1 MVRKKGVIGAIMAAV
16 LLIGATGTAFAAP
29 ESADSLDDAI
39 NKGTDALS
47 DAQDEKKQLQSNL
60 SAAQAMKKE
69 LETAKTALT
78 GDVVE
83 LDSQMSEVSNDLLEV
98 QNLLDTKEAELEKT
112 TKELAQAKIDVEKQ
126 YEDMKLRI
134 KFMYENGTMSYIQ
147 ILLSSGSFSE
157 LLNKAEYIEQVSEY
171 DRNMLQTYQDNRDKI
186 TRLEKDL
193 KDQKEVLEQVKGD
206 VEAKQTEMAGLISD
220 KQTEIEGY
228 ESDIQNKEEAI
239 KEYEAMI
246 AEQDSTIKALEASVA
261 AAKAKRTQMTVSDNS
276 TNAADQPHYGGG
288 AFVWPAPSYTRISD
302 DYGYRTHPI
311 LGIQKFH
318 SGVDMAAP
326 SGSSIL
332 AAADGTVVAATYNA
346 TMGNY
351 VMIDHGNGLYTIYM
365 HASALYVSSGQSVSA
380 GSTIAAVGSTG
391 RSTGAHLHFSV
402 RQNGSY
408 VSPWDT
414 KEAELEKTTK
424 ELAQAK
430 IDVEKQYEDMKLR
443 IKFMYENGTMS
454 YIQILL
460 SSGSFSELLNKA
472 EYIEQVSEYDRNML
486 QTYQDNRDK
495 ITRLEKD
502 LKDQKEVLEQVKGDV
517 EAKQTEMAGLIS
529 DKQTEIEGYESD
541 IQNKEEAIKEYEAM
555 IAEQDSTIK
564 ALEAS
569 VAAAKAKRTQMTVSD
584 NSTNAADQPHY
595 GGGAFVWPAPSYTRI
610 SDDYGYRTH
619 PILGIQKFHSGVDM
633 AAPSGS
639 SILAAADGTVV
650 AATYNATMGNYVMI
664 DHGNGL
670 YTIYMHASALYVSSG
685 QSVSA
690 GSTIAAVG
698 STGRST
704 GAHLHFSV
712 RQNGSYVSPW
722 NYL

>member
-60 SAAQAMKKE
+60 SAAQAMNKE
-69 LETAKTALT
+69 LENAKTALT

-98 QNLLDTKEAELEKT
+98 QNLLDTKEAELDKT
-112 TKELAQAKIDVEKQ
+112 TKELAQAKIDVKKQ

-402 RQNGSY
+402 RQNG
-408 VSPWDT
+408 
-414 KEAELEKTTK
+414 
-424 ELAQAK
+424 
-430 IDVEKQYEDMKLR
+430 
-443 IKFMYENGTMS
+443 N
-454 YIQILL
+454 
-460 SSGSFSELLNKA
+460 
-472 EYIEQVSEYDRNML
+472 
-486 QTYQDNRDK
+486 
-495 ITRLEKD
+495 
-502 LKDQKEVLEQVKGDV
+502 
-517 EAKQTEMAGLIS
+517 
-529 DKQTEIEGYESD
+529 
-541 IQNKEEAIKEYEAM
+541 
-555 IAEQDSTIK
+555 
-564 ALEAS
+564 
-569 VAAAKAKRTQMTVSD
+569 
-584 NSTNAADQPHY
+584 
-595 GGGAFVWPAPSYTRI
+595 
-610 SDDYGYRTH
+610 
-619 PILGIQKFHSGVDM
+619 
-633 AAPSGS
+633 
-639 SILAAADGTVV
+639 
-650 AATYNATMGNYVMI
+650 
-664 DHGNGL
+664 
-670 YTIYMHASALYVSSG
+670 
-685 QSVSA
+685 
-690 GSTIAAVG
+690 
-698 STGRST
+698 
-704 GAHLHFSV
+704 
-712 RQNGSYVSPW
+712 YVSPW

>member
-69 LETAKTALT
+69 LENAKTALT

-98 QNLLDTKEAELEKT
+98 QNLLDTKEAELDKT

-220 KQTEIEGY
+220 KQSEIEGY

-276 TNAADQPHYGGG
+276 TNAADQPHYSGG

-311 LGIQKFH
+311 LGIQQFH

-402 RQNGSY
+402 RQNG
-408 VSPWDT
+408 
-414 KEAELEKTTK
+414 
-424 ELAQAK
+424 
-430 IDVEKQYEDMKLR
+430 
-443 IKFMYENGTMS
+443 N
-454 YIQILL
+454 
-460 SSGSFSELLNKA
+460 
-472 EYIEQVSEYDRNML
+472 
-486 QTYQDNRDK
+486 
-495 ITRLEKD
+495 
-502 LKDQKEVLEQVKGDV
+502 
-517 EAKQTEMAGLIS
+517 
-529 DKQTEIEGYESD
+529 
-541 IQNKEEAIKEYEAM
+541 
-555 IAEQDSTIK
+555 
-564 ALEAS
+564 
-569 VAAAKAKRTQMTVSD
+569 
-584 NSTNAADQPHY
+584 
-595 GGGAFVWPAPSYTRI
+595 
-610 SDDYGYRTH
+610 
-619 PILGIQKFHSGVDM
+619 
-633 AAPSGS
+633 
-639 SILAAADGTVV
+639 
-650 AATYNATMGNYVMI
+650 
-664 DHGNGL
+664 
-670 YTIYMHASALYVSSG
+670 
-685 QSVSA
+685 
-690 GSTIAAVG
+690 
-698 STGRST
+698 
-704 GAHLHFSV
+704 
-712 RQNGSYVSPW
+712 YVSPW

>member
-69 LETAKTALT
+69 LENAKSALT

-98 QNLLDTKEAELEKT
+98 QNLLDTKEAELDKT

-228 ESDIQNKEEAI
+228 ENDIQNKEEAI

-261 AAKAKRTQMTVSDNS
+261 AAKAKRVQMTVSDNS
-276 TNAADQPHYGGG
+276 TNAADQPSYGGG

-311 LGIQKFH
+311 LGIQ
-318 SGVDMAAP
+318 
-326 SGSSIL
+326 
-332 AAADGTVVAATYNA
+332 
-346 TMGNY
+346 
-351 VMIDHGNGLYTIYM
+351 
-365 HASALYVSSGQSVSA
+365 Q
-380 GSTIAAVGSTG
+380 
-391 RSTGAHLHFSV
+391 
-402 RQNGSY
+402 
-408 VSPWDT
+408 
-414 KEAELEKTTK
+414 
-424 ELAQAK
+424 
-430 IDVEKQYEDMKLR
+430 
-443 IKFMYENGTMS
+443 
-454 YIQILL
+454 
-460 SSGSFSELLNKA
+460 
-472 EYIEQVSEYDRNML
+472 
-486 QTYQDNRDK
+486 
-495 ITRLEKD
+495 
-502 LKDQKEVLEQVKGDV
+502 
-517 EAKQTEMAGLIS
+517 
-529 DKQTEIEGYESD
+529 
-541 IQNKEEAIKEYEAM
+541 
-555 IAEQDSTIK
+555 
-564 ALEAS
+564 
-569 VAAAKAKRTQMTVSD
+569 
-584 NSTNAADQPHY
+584 
-595 GGGAFVWPAPSYTRI
+595 
-610 SDDYGYRTH
+610 
-619 PILGIQKFHSGVDM
+619 FHSGVDM

>member
-69 LETAKTALT
+69 LENAKTALT

-288 AFVWPAPSYTRISD
+288 AFV
-302 DYGYRTHPI
+302 
-311 LGIQKFH
+311 L
-318 SGVDMAAP
+318 
-326 SGSSIL
+326 
-332 AAADGTVVAATYNA
+332 
-346 TMGNY
+346 
-351 VMIDHGNGLYTIYM
+351 
-365 HASALYVSSGQSVSA
+365 
-380 GSTIAAVGSTG
+380 
-391 RSTGAHLHFSV
+391 
-402 RQNGSY
+402 
-408 VSPWDT
+408 
-414 KEAELEKTTK
+414 
-424 ELAQAK
+424 
-430 IDVEKQYEDMKLR
+430 
-443 IKFMYENGTMS
+443 
-454 YIQILL
+454 
-460 SSGSFSELLNKA
+460 
-472 EYIEQVSEYDRNML
+472 
-486 QTYQDNRDK
+486 
-495 ITRLEKD
+495 
-502 LKDQKEVLEQVKGDV
+502 
-517 EAKQTEMAGLIS
+517 
-529 DKQTEIEGYESD
+529 
-541 IQNKEEAIKEYEAM
+541 
-555 IAEQDSTIK
+555 
-564 ALEAS
+564 
-569 VAAAKAKRTQMTVSD
+569 
-584 NSTNAADQPHY
+584 
-595 GGGAFVWPAPSYTRI
+595 PAPSYTRI

>member
-69 LETAKTALT
+69 LENAKTALT

-288 AFVWPAPSYTRISD
+288 AFVWPGSILYKNIRRLWIQDTSDSGYTEVSQWCG
-302 DYGYRTHPI
+302 YGGTEWF
-311 LGIQKFH
+311 FH
-318 SGVDMAAP
+318 SGG
-326 SGSSIL
+326 SGW
-332 AAADGTVVAATYNA
+332 N
-346 TMGNY
+346 
-351 VMIDHGNGLYTIYM
+351 
-365 HASALYVSSGQSVSA
+365 
-380 GSTIAAVGSTG
+380 
-391 RSTGAHLHFSV
+391 RCC
-402 RQNGSY
+402 SY
-408 VSPWDT
+408 
-414 KEAELEKTTK
+414 L
-424 ELAQAK
+424 
-430 IDVEKQYEDMKLR
+430 
-443 IKFMYENGTMS
+443 
-454 YIQILL
+454 
-460 SSGSFSELLNKA
+460 
-472 EYIEQVSEYDRNML
+472 
-486 QTYQDNRDK
+486 
-495 ITRLEKD
+495 
-502 LKDQKEVLEQVKGDV
+502 
-517 EAKQTEMAGLIS
+517 
-529 DKQTEIEGYESD
+529 
-541 IQNKEEAIKEYEAM
+541 
-555 IAEQDSTIK
+555 
-564 ALEAS
+564 
-569 VAAAKAKRTQMTVSD
+569 
-584 NSTNAADQPHY
+584 
-595 GGGAFVWPAPSYTRI
+595 
-610 SDDYGYRTH
+610 
-619 PILGIQKFHSGVDM
+619 
-633 AAPSGS
+633 
-639 SILAAADGTVV
+639 
-650 AATYNATMGNYVMI
+650 
-664 DHGNGL
+664 
-670 YTIYMHASALYVSSG
+670 
-685 QSVSA
+685 
-690 GSTIAAVG
+690 
-698 STGRST
+698 
-704 GAHLHFSV
+704 
-712 RQNGSYVSPW
+712 
-722 NYL
+722 

>member
-16 LLIGATGTAFAAP
+16 LLIGVTGTAFAAP

-69 LETAKTALT
+69 LENAKTALT
-78 GDVVE
+78 GDVME

-239 KEYEAMI
+239 KEYE
-246 AEQDSTIKALEASVA
+246 T
-261 AAKAKRTQMTVSDNS
+261 
-276 TNAADQPHYGGG
+276 
-288 AFVWPAPSYTRISD
+288 
-302 DYGYRTHPI
+302 
-311 LGIQKFH
+311 
-318 SGVDMAAP
+318 
-326 SGSSIL
+326 
-332 AAADGTVVAATYNA
+332 
-346 TMGNY
+346 
-351 VMIDHGNGLYTIYM
+351 
-365 HASALYVSSGQSVSA
+365 
-380 GSTIAAVGSTG
+380 
-391 RSTGAHLHFSV
+391 
-402 RQNGSY
+402 
-408 VSPWDT
+408 
-414 KEAELEKTTK
+414 
-424 ELAQAK
+424 
-430 IDVEKQYEDMKLR
+430 
-443 IKFMYENGTMS
+443 
-454 YIQILL
+454 
-460 SSGSFSELLNKA
+460 
-472 EYIEQVSEYDRNML
+472 
-486 QTYQDNRDK
+486 
-495 ITRLEKD
+495 
-502 LKDQKEVLEQVKGDV
+502 
-517 EAKQTEMAGLIS
+517 
-529 DKQTEIEGYESD
+529 
-541 IQNKEEAIKEYEAM
+541 M

>member
-69 LETAKTALT
+69 LENAKTALT

-220 KQTEIEGY
+220 KQSEIEGY
-228 ESDIQNKEEAI
+228 ENDIQNKEEAI

-261 AAKAKRTQMTVSDNS
+261 AAKAKRAQMTVSDNS
-276 TNAADQPHYGGG
+276 TNAADQPHFGGG
-288 AFVWPAPSYTRISD
+288 EVVWPAPSYTRISD
-302 DYGYRTHPI
+302 DYGFRTHPI
-311 LGIQKFH
+311 LGIQ
-318 SGVDMAAP
+318 
-326 SGSSIL
+326 
-332 AAADGTVVAATYNA
+332 
-346 TMGNY
+346 
-351 VMIDHGNGLYTIYM
+351 
-365 HASALYVSSGQSVSA
+365 Q
-380 GSTIAAVGSTG
+380 
-391 RSTGAHLHFSV
+391 
-402 RQNGSY
+402 
-408 VSPWDT
+408 
-414 KEAELEKTTK
+414 
-424 ELAQAK
+424 
-430 IDVEKQYEDMKLR
+430 
-443 IKFMYENGTMS
+443 
-454 YIQILL
+454 
-460 SSGSFSELLNKA
+460 
-472 EYIEQVSEYDRNML
+472 
-486 QTYQDNRDK
+486 
-495 ITRLEKD
+495 
-502 LKDQKEVLEQVKGDV
+502 
-517 EAKQTEMAGLIS
+517 
-529 DKQTEIEGYESD
+529 
-541 IQNKEEAIKEYEAM
+541 
-555 IAEQDSTIK
+555 
-564 ALEAS
+564 
-569 VAAAKAKRTQMTVSD
+569 
-584 NSTNAADQPHY
+584 
-595 GGGAFVWPAPSYTRI
+595 
-610 SDDYGYRTH
+610 
-619 PILGIQKFHSGVDM
+619 FHSGVDM

>member
-16 LLIGATGTAFAAP
+16 LLIGVTGTAFAAP

-69 LETAKTALT
+69 LENAKTALT

-228 ESDIQNKEEAI
+228 ESDIQNKEEA
-239 KEYEAMI
+239 M
-246 AEQDSTIKALEASVA
+246 
-261 AAKAKRTQMTVSDNS
+261 
-276 TNAADQPHYGGG
+276 
-288 AFVWPAPSYTRISD
+288 
-302 DYGYRTHPI
+302 
-311 LGIQKFH
+311 
-318 SGVDMAAP
+318 
-326 SGSSIL
+326 
-332 AAADGTVVAATYNA
+332 
-346 TMGNY
+346 
-351 VMIDHGNGLYTIYM
+351 
-365 HASALYVSSGQSVSA
+365 
-380 GSTIAAVGSTG
+380 
-391 RSTGAHLHFSV
+391 
-402 RQNGSY
+402 
-408 VSPWDT
+408 
-414 KEAELEKTTK
+414 
-424 ELAQAK
+424 
-430 IDVEKQYEDMKLR
+430 
-443 IKFMYENGTMS
+443 
-454 YIQILL
+454 
-460 SSGSFSELLNKA
+460 
-472 EYIEQVSEYDRNML
+472 
-486 QTYQDNRDK
+486 
-495 ITRLEKD
+495 
-502 LKDQKEVLEQVKGDV
+502 
-517 EAKQTEMAGLIS
+517 
-529 DKQTEIEGYESD
+529 
-541 IQNKEEAIKEYEAM
+541 
-555 IAEQDSTIK
+555 
-564 ALEAS
+564 
-569 VAAAKAKRTQMTVSD
+569 AKRTQMTVSD

>member
-69 LETAKTALT
+69 LENAKTALT

-288 AFVWPAPSYTRISD
+288 AFVWPAPSC
-302 DYGYRTHPI
+302 
-311 LGIQKFH
+311 
-318 SGVDMAAP
+318 
-326 SGSSIL
+326 
-332 AAADGTVVAATYNA
+332 
-346 TMGNY
+346 
-351 VMIDHGNGLYTIYM
+351 
-365 HASALYVSSGQSVSA
+365 
-380 GSTIAAVGSTG
+380 
-391 RSTGAHLHFSV
+391 
-402 RQNGSY
+402 
-408 VSPWDT
+408 
-414 KEAELEKTTK
+414 
-424 ELAQAK
+424 
-430 IDVEKQYEDMKLR
+430 
-443 IKFMYENGTMS
+443 
-454 YIQILL
+454 
-460 SSGSFSELLNKA
+460 
-472 EYIEQVSEYDRNML
+472 
-486 QTYQDNRDK
+486 
-495 ITRLEKD
+495 
-502 LKDQKEVLEQVKGDV
+502 
-517 EAKQTEMAGLIS
+517 
-529 DKQTEIEGYESD
+529 
-541 IQNKEEAIKEYEAM
+541 
-555 IAEQDSTIK
+555 
-564 ALEAS
+564 
-569 VAAAKAKRTQMTVSD
+569 
-584 NSTNAADQPHY
+584 
-595 GGGAFVWPAPSYTRI
+595 TRI

>member
-69 LETAKTALT
+69 LENAKTALT

-98 QNLLDTKEAELEKT
+98 QNLLDTKEAELDKT

-220 KQTEIEGY
+220 KQSEIEGY
-228 ESDIQNKEEAI
+228 ENDIQNKEEAI

-246 AEQDSTIKALEASVA
+246 AEQDSTIKALEASVV
-261 AAKAKRTQMTVSDNS
+261 AAKAKRAQMAVSDNS

-311 LGIQKFH
+311 LGIQ
-318 SGVDMAAP
+318 
-326 SGSSIL
+326 
-332 AAADGTVVAATYNA
+332 
-346 TMGNY
+346 
-351 VMIDHGNGLYTIYM
+351 
-365 HASALYVSSGQSVSA
+365 Q
-380 GSTIAAVGSTG
+380 
-391 RSTGAHLHFSV
+391 
-402 RQNGSY
+402 
-408 VSPWDT
+408 
-414 KEAELEKTTK
+414 
-424 ELAQAK
+424 
-430 IDVEKQYEDMKLR
+430 
-443 IKFMYENGTMS
+443 
-454 YIQILL
+454 
-460 SSGSFSELLNKA
+460 
-472 EYIEQVSEYDRNML
+472 
-486 QTYQDNRDK
+486 
-495 ITRLEKD
+495 
-502 LKDQKEVLEQVKGDV
+502 
-517 EAKQTEMAGLIS
+517 
-529 DKQTEIEGYESD
+529 
-541 IQNKEEAIKEYEAM
+541 
-555 IAEQDSTIK
+555 
-564 ALEAS
+564 
-569 VAAAKAKRTQMTVSD
+569 
-584 NSTNAADQPHY
+584 
-595 GGGAFVWPAPSYTRI
+595 
-610 SDDYGYRTH
+610 
-619 PILGIQKFHSGVDM
+619 FHSGVDM

>member
-16 LLIGATGTAFAAP
+16 LLIGAAGTAFAAP

-69 LETAKTALT
+69 LENAKTALT
-78 GDVVE
+78 GDVEE

-98 QNLLDTKEAELEKT
+98 QNLLDTKEAELDKT

-220 KQTEIEGY
+220 KQSEIEGY

-261 AAKAKRTQMTVSDNS
+261 AAKAKRAQMTVSDNS
-276 TNAADQPHYGGG
+276 TNAADQPQYGGG

-302 DYGYRTHPI
+302 DYGYSTHPI
-311 LGIQKFH
+311 LGIQ
-318 SGVDMAAP
+318 
-326 SGSSIL
+326 
-332 AAADGTVVAATYNA
+332 
-346 TMGNY
+346 
-351 VMIDHGNGLYTIYM
+351 
-365 HASALYVSSGQSVSA
+365 Q
-380 GSTIAAVGSTG
+380 
-391 RSTGAHLHFSV
+391 
-402 RQNGSY
+402 
-408 VSPWDT
+408 
-414 KEAELEKTTK
+414 
-424 ELAQAK
+424 
-430 IDVEKQYEDMKLR
+430 
-443 IKFMYENGTMS
+443 
-454 YIQILL
+454 
-460 SSGSFSELLNKA
+460 
-472 EYIEQVSEYDRNML
+472 
-486 QTYQDNRDK
+486 
-495 ITRLEKD
+495 
-502 LKDQKEVLEQVKGDV
+502 
-517 EAKQTEMAGLIS
+517 
-529 DKQTEIEGYESD
+529 
-541 IQNKEEAIKEYEAM
+541 
-555 IAEQDSTIK
+555 
-564 ALEAS
+564 
-569 VAAAKAKRTQMTVSD
+569 
-584 NSTNAADQPHY
+584 
-595 GGGAFVWPAPSYTRI
+595 
-610 SDDYGYRTH
+610 
-619 PILGIQKFHSGVDM
+619 FHSGVDM

>member
-1 MVRKKGVIGAIMAAV
+1 MVRKKGVIGAIMAAL

-69 LETAKTALT
+69 LENAKTALT

-98 QNLLDTKEAELEKT
+98 QNLLDTKEAELDKT

-220 KQTEIEGY
+220 KQSEIEGY
-228 ESDIQNKEEAI
+228 ENDIQNKEEAI

-261 AAKAKRTQMTVSDNS
+261 AAKAKRVQMTVSDNS
-276 TNAADQPHYGGG
+276 TNAADQPRYGGG

-311 LGIQKFH
+311 LGIQ
-318 SGVDMAAP
+318 
-326 SGSSIL
+326 
-332 AAADGTVVAATYNA
+332 
-346 TMGNY
+346 
-351 VMIDHGNGLYTIYM
+351 
-365 HASALYVSSGQSVSA
+365 Q
-380 GSTIAAVGSTG
+380 
-391 RSTGAHLHFSV
+391 
-402 RQNGSY
+402 
-408 VSPWDT
+408 
-414 KEAELEKTTK
+414 
-424 ELAQAK
+424 
-430 IDVEKQYEDMKLR
+430 
-443 IKFMYENGTMS
+443 
-454 YIQILL
+454 
-460 SSGSFSELLNKA
+460 
-472 EYIEQVSEYDRNML
+472 
-486 QTYQDNRDK
+486 
-495 ITRLEKD
+495 
-502 LKDQKEVLEQVKGDV
+502 
-517 EAKQTEMAGLIS
+517 
-529 DKQTEIEGYESD
+529 
-541 IQNKEEAIKEYEAM
+541 
-555 IAEQDSTIK
+555 
-564 ALEAS
+564 
-569 VAAAKAKRTQMTVSD
+569 
-584 NSTNAADQPHY
+584 
-595 GGGAFVWPAPSYTRI
+595 
-610 SDDYGYRTH
+610 
-619 PILGIQKFHSGVDM
+619 FHSGVDM

>member
-1 MVRKKGVIGAIMAAV
+1 MVRKKGVIGVIMAAV

-69 LETAKTALT
+69 LENAKTALT

-98 QNLLDTKEAELEKT
+98 QNLLDTKEAELDKT
-112 TKELAQAKIDVEKQ
+112 TKELAQAKIDVK
-126 YEDMKLRI
+126 
-134 KFMYENGTMSYIQ
+134 
-147 ILLSSGSFSE
+147 
-157 LLNKAEYIEQVSEY
+157 
-171 DRNMLQTYQDNRDKI
+171 
-186 TRLEKDL
+186 
-193 KDQKEVLEQVKGD
+193 
-206 VEAKQTEMAGLISD
+206 
-220 KQTEIEGY
+220 
-228 ESDIQNKEEAI
+228 
-239 KEYEAMI
+239 
-246 AEQDSTIKALEASVA
+246 
-261 AAKAKRTQMTVSDNS
+261 
-276 TNAADQPHYGGG
+276 
-288 AFVWPAPSYTRISD
+288 
-302 DYGYRTHPI
+302 
-311 LGIQKFH
+311 
-318 SGVDMAAP
+318 
-326 SGSSIL
+326 
-332 AAADGTVVAATYNA
+332 
-346 TMGNY
+346 
-351 VMIDHGNGLYTIYM
+351 
-365 HASALYVSSGQSVSA
+365 
-380 GSTIAAVGSTG
+380 
-391 RSTGAHLHFSV
+391 
-402 RQNGSY
+402 
-408 VSPWDT
+408 
-414 KEAELEKTTK
+414 
-424 ELAQAK
+424 
-430 IDVEKQYEDMKLR
+430 KQYEDMKLR

>member
-69 LETAKTALT
+69 LENAKTALT

-206 VEAKQTEMAGLISD
+206 VEA
-220 KQTEIEGY
+220 
-228 ESDIQNKEEAI
+228 
-239 KEYEAMI
+239 
-246 AEQDSTIKALEASVA
+246 
-261 AAKAKRTQMTVSDNS
+261 
-276 TNAADQPHYGGG
+276 
-288 AFVWPAPSYTRISD
+288 
-302 DYGYRTHPI
+302 
-311 LGIQKFH
+311 
-318 SGVDMAAP
+318 
-326 SGSSIL
+326 
-332 AAADGTVVAATYNA
+332 
-346 TMGNY
+346 
-351 VMIDHGNGLYTIYM
+351 
-365 HASALYVSSGQSVSA
+365 
-380 GSTIAAVGSTG
+380 
-391 RSTGAHLHFSV
+391 
-402 RQNGSY
+402 
-408 VSPWDT
+408 
-414 KEAELEKTTK
+414 
-424 ELAQAK
+424 
-430 IDVEKQYEDMKLR
+430 
-443 IKFMYENGTMS
+443 
-454 YIQILL
+454 
-460 SSGSFSELLNKA
+460 
-472 EYIEQVSEYDRNML
+472 
-486 QTYQDNRDK
+486 
-495 ITRLEKD
+495 
-502 LKDQKEVLEQVKGDV
+502 
-517 EAKQTEMAGLIS
+517 
-529 DKQTEIEGYESD
+529 KQTEIEGYESD

>member
-1 MVRKKGVIGAIMAAV
+1 MVRKKGVIGVIMAAV

-69 LETAKTALT
+69 LENAKTALT

-98 QNLLDTKEAELEKT
+98 QNLLDTKEAELDKT
-112 TKELAQAKIDVEKQ
+112 TKELAQAKIDVKKQ

-365 HASALYVSSGQSVSA
+365 HASA
-380 GSTIAAVGSTG
+380 I
-391 RSTGAHLHFSV
+391 
-402 RQNGSY
+402 
-408 VSPWDT
+408 
-414 KEAELEKTTK
+414 
-424 ELAQAK
+424 
-430 IDVEKQYEDMKLR
+430 
-443 IKFMYENGTMS
+443 
-454 YIQILL
+454 
-460 SSGSFSELLNKA
+460 
-472 EYIEQVSEYDRNML
+472 
-486 QTYQDNRDK
+486 
-495 ITRLEKD
+495 
-502 LKDQKEVLEQVKGDV
+502 
-517 EAKQTEMAGLIS
+517 
-529 DKQTEIEGYESD
+529 
-541 IQNKEEAIKEYEAM
+541 
-555 IAEQDSTIK
+555 
-564 ALEAS
+564 
-569 VAAAKAKRTQMTVSD
+569 
-584 NSTNAADQPHY
+584 
-595 GGGAFVWPAPSYTRI
+595 
-610 SDDYGYRTH
+610 
-619 PILGIQKFHSGVDM
+619 
-633 AAPSGS
+633 
-639 SILAAADGTVV
+639 
-650 AATYNATMGNYVMI
+650 
-664 DHGNGL
+664 
-670 YTIYMHASALYVSSG
+670 YVSSG

>member
-16 LLIGATGTAFAAP
+16 LLIGVTGTAFAAP

-69 LETAKTALT
+69 LENAKTALT

-83 LDSQMSEVSNDLLEV
+83 LDSQMSEVSNYLLEV

-408 VSPWDT
+408 VSPW
-414 KEAELEKTTK
+414 
-424 ELAQAK
+424 
-430 IDVEKQYEDMKLR
+430 
-443 IKFMYENGTMS
+443 
-454 YIQILL
+454 
-460 SSGSFSELLNKA
+460 
-472 EYIEQVSEYDRNML
+472 
-486 QTYQDNRDK
+486 
-495 ITRLEKD
+495 
-502 LKDQKEVLEQVKGDV
+502 
-517 EAKQTEMAGLIS
+517 
-529 DKQTEIEGYESD
+529 
-541 IQNKEEAIKEYEAM
+541 
-555 IAEQDSTIK
+555 
-564 ALEAS
+564 
-569 VAAAKAKRTQMTVSD
+569 
-584 NSTNAADQPHY
+584 
-595 GGGAFVWPAPSYTRI
+595 
-610 SDDYGYRTH
+610 
-619 PILGIQKFHSGVDM
+619 
-633 AAPSGS
+633 
-639 SILAAADGTVV
+639 
-650 AATYNATMGNYVMI
+650 
-664 DHGNGL
+664 
-670 YTIYMHASALYVSSG
+670 
-685 QSVSA
+685 
-690 GSTIAAVG
+690 
-698 STGRST
+698 
-704 GAHLHFSV
+704 
-712 RQNGSYVSPW
+712 

>member
-1 MVRKKGVIGAIMAAV
+1 MVRKKGVIGAIMVAV

-69 LETAKTALT
+69 LENAKTALT

-288 AFVWPAPSYTRISD
+288 AFVSPAPSYTRISD

-402 RQNGSY
+402 RQNG
-408 VSPWDT
+408 
-414 KEAELEKTTK
+414 
-424 ELAQAK
+424 
-430 IDVEKQYEDMKLR
+430 
-443 IKFMYENGTMS
+443 N
-454 YIQILL
+454 
-460 SSGSFSELLNKA
+460 
-472 EYIEQVSEYDRNML
+472 
-486 QTYQDNRDK
+486 
-495 ITRLEKD
+495 
-502 LKDQKEVLEQVKGDV
+502 
-517 EAKQTEMAGLIS
+517 
-529 DKQTEIEGYESD
+529 
-541 IQNKEEAIKEYEAM
+541 
-555 IAEQDSTIK
+555 
-564 ALEAS
+564 
-569 VAAAKAKRTQMTVSD
+569 
-584 NSTNAADQPHY
+584 
-595 GGGAFVWPAPSYTRI
+595 
-610 SDDYGYRTH
+610 
-619 PILGIQKFHSGVDM
+619 
-633 AAPSGS
+633 
-639 SILAAADGTVV
+639 
-650 AATYNATMGNYVMI
+650 
-664 DHGNGL
+664 
-670 YTIYMHASALYVSSG
+670 
-685 QSVSA
+685 
-690 GSTIAAVG
+690 
-698 STGRST
+698 
-704 GAHLHFSV
+704 
-712 RQNGSYVSPW
+712 YVSPW